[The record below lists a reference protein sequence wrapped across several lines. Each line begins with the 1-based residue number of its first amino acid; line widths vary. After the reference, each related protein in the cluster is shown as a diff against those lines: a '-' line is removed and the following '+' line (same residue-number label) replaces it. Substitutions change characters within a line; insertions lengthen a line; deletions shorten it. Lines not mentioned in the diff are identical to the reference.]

1 MVGLWGESDIPT
13 LIWNTVC
20 CWSSSQM
27 GTMDYV
33 WGAMWSS
40 IPEKLWSP
48 ELIEILSS
56 SQREYNIKN
65 KQTKDRRETTTT
77 IQPPHCSLQKY
88 PLKSENF
95 FYFDSSERTFP
106 TPFVLAS
113 RSYVLDFA
121 CGYPWGNLHTGTQN
135 FDKSLS
141 GVCFHLC
148 KFILLTQLCGWKD

>member
-1 MVGLWGESDIPT
+1 MRREWYPHTNLEHGVLLEQFTGGDNGLCMRSHVIQHPRETVKLWT
-13 LIWNTVC
+13 HWNTV
-20 CWSSSQM
+20 
-27 GTMDYV
+27 
-33 WGAMWSS
+33 
-40 IPEKLWSP
+40 L
-48 ELIEILSS
+48 

-77 IQPPHCSLQKY
+77 IQPPQCSLQKY

-95 FYFDSSERTFP
+95 FYFDSSETTFP
-106 TPFVLAS
+106 TTFVLAS

-135 FDKSLS
+135 FDKRLS

-148 KFILLTQLCGWKD
+148 KFILLTQLCGWKG